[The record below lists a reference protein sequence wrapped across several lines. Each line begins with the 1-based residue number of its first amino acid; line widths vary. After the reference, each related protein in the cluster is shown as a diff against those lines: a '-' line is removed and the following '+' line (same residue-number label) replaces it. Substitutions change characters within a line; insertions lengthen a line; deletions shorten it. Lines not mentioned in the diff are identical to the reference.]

1 MKKCFI
7 CGREYDETK
16 REHAVFVFVNGKKS
30 DLTSLAKNDG
40 NRRRVLALCKYC
52 VKAAVVGIGMMNASN
67 VYITEPLEYE
77 DEQDVEDEQ
86 NVEDEHDVET
96 HVLQNEIPAED
107 FGAVEKSMEDW

>member
-1 MKKCFI
+1 MKKCFV

-16 REHAVFVFVNGKKS
+16 REKAVLAVVNGEGS
-30 DLTSLAKNDG
+30 FISNIAKQVG

-52 VKAAVVGIGMMNASN
+52 IKAAVVGMTVMCDAS
-67 VYITEPLEYE
+67 VHIFEPLEYE
-77 DEQDVEDEQ
+77 DEQD
-86 NVEDEHDVET
+86 VEDEHDVET